1 VLIATLSVLFA
12 LQLFILLMWARV
24 ILDLVRSLNREFR
37 PRSVGLVLA
46 EAVYFV
52 TDPPIK
58 FVRRFVPPLR
68 IGNISLDL
76 SWTIVMLAAIV
87 LSYVAASF
95 T

>member
-1 VLIATLSVLFA
+1 VVIATLSVLFA
-12 LQLFILLMWARV
+12 LQLFILIMWARV

-46 EAVYFV
+46 EAVYVV

-87 LSYVAASF
+87 LSYVVASF